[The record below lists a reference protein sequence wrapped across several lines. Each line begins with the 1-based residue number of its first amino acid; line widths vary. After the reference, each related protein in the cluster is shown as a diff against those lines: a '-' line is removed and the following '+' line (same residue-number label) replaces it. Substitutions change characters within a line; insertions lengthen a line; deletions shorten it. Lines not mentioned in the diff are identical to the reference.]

1 MYHMYEPG
9 PNKVSAFAFAENMLL
24 HLCKPGEMS
33 THSLHQIAFAALS
46 CQQARAIMKPDSSS
60 LVRSVLPTDC
70 RDPVSL
76 WRFANWCCQYLTR
89 WSCPTNTSCA
99 TPVFMAIVFS
109 NKIGQH
115 NDIRLW
121 LAFEYADRTVADDW
135 YSLHTPAE
143 PVRAADDLLLLGL
156 EV

>member
-1 MYHMYEPG
+1 MNQVRIRQVHSRLQ
-9 PNKVSAFAFAENMLL
+9 KICCFICASLVSCRTQSF
-24 HLCKPGEMS
+24 
-33 THSLHQIAFAALS
+33 HQIAFAALS
-46 CQQARAIMKPDSSS
+46 CLQTRAIMKPEPNS

-121 LAFEYADRTVADDW
+121 LAFEYADRTVADDC

-143 PVRAADDLLLLGL
+143 PVSAADDLLLLGL